1 MLAALGSMAAE
12 RGAGGTTPASAEHGR
27 TGAQAHGRV
36 SPRRKLAELA
46 RQRDAAR
53 AELAAARRREA
64 TLARANRDL
73 KRAAFEEATATSVP
87 RGDPA
92 GKTERRFLRDRE
104 ALERARGAD
113 PADGDPAD
121 GLRVAEA
128 ALATALAELTK

>member
-1 MLAALGSMAAE
+1 MAAE
-12 RGAGGTTPASAEHGR
+12 RDAGGTTPASAEHGR

-36 SPRRKLAELA
+36 SPRRELAELA

-53 AELAAARRREA
+53 FELAAAA
-64 TLARANRDL
+64 ARGDAGARGPRL
-73 KRAAFEEATATSVP
+73 ERAAFEEATATSVP

-104 ALERARGAD
+104 ALERAHGA
-113 PADGDPAD
+113 DPAD

>member
-1 MLAALGSMAAE
+1 MGASRRAASSRSWRAA
-12 RGAGGTTPASAEHGR
+12 
-27 TGAQAHGRV
+27 
-36 SPRRKLAELA
+36 
-46 RQRDAAR
+46 RDAAR
-53 AELAAARRREA
+53 FELAAARRREA

-104 ALERARGAD
+104 ALERAHGA
-113 PADGDPAD
+113 DPAD